1 MLVELTV
8 ENYAVVEKARV
19 QFHAGF
25 NLLTGETGSGKSI
38 IVDALGLLL
47 GGRASADMI
56 RTGSARARVSGI
68 FEVDGFAHPEVT
80 LEDGELLIEREILA
94 SGKSRAFINSRPVTA
109 ALLKTIAPLVCDI
122 HGQHEQQMLFEP
134 AVQRDMLDRFGG
146 HEVLRSRMQTAQRAW
161 SEVRRELDEIER
173 SAQERLR
180 MADLWSFQKREIESA
195 APKPDEDAKLEHER
209 RLLANVTKIAT
220 LASEAYA
227 SLHEAEAS
235 ATALLRTGLKRLEEL
250 ARIDESFRE
259 TVEALRSAEIA
270 VAEASH
276 TLRDYLG
283 RLEAD
288 PARLEEVEGRLAT
301 LDRLKR
307 KYGPTLADTL
317 AYLESISVSLD
328 AATTAEDR
336 AEKLTGRL
344 ASLDLEAS
352 AAAADLRAARE
363 KAAVR
368 LSKAVEAELSPLA
381 MAGARLVIAIRE
393 TTRTGDGADEIEFLM
408 TPNAGE
414 TPRPIDKV
422 LSGGELSRLALA
434 LQCVVSN
441 GSPGRTLVFDEVDA
455 GIGGAVAE
463 AVGRRLKS
471 IAARDQVLCVTHL
484 AQIAAFGDHHYRV
497 DKAEV
502 KDRTVATVT
511 ELDHAQRV
519 REIGRMLAGERLT
532 AEALKHAEQLLT
544 VLSAPA

>member
-38 IVDALGLLL
+38 IVDALGLLF

-56 RTGSARARVSGI
+56 RTGAERARVAGI

-109 ALLKTIAPLVCDI
+109 ALLKTLAPLVGDI

-146 HEVLRSRMQTAQRAW
+146 HEPLRSRMQTAQRAW

-209 RLLANVTKIAT
+209 RLLSNVTKIAT

-227 SLHEAEAS
+227 SLYEAEAS
-235 ATALLRTGLKRLEEL
+235 ASASLRTGLKRLDDL

-270 VAEASH
+270 VSEASH

-336 AEKLTGRL
+336 AGKLTGRL
-344 ASLDLEAS
+344 ASLDAEAS

-363 KAAVR
+363 KAAVQ

-532 AEALKHAEQLLT
+532 AEALKHAEQLLN